1 MTLRLDLLRHGETE
15 LGGGLRGSLDDAL
28 TARGWEQMHTAV
40 EQGGPWDCLVS
51 SPLQRC
57 ARFAEQLGARLGV
70 PVQLDKD
77 LQELHFGAWEGRSA
91 AALMDTDAEALGQ
104 FWADP
109 YAFTPPEG
117 EPMLAFSSRVL
128 AAVEHLHSAY
138 AGQRVLLVSHGGVM
152 RLLLAQARRSAS
164 GAIAQCRSRPWRA
177 VFAGCVGRACAQ
189 RGGLTMLPF
198 WIALQ
203 FLSSLPVRLP
213 GMPEPEQLGR
223 SLLLYPVVGLLF
235 GVLLWLLNALLL
247 GTPLL
252 LHAAL
257 LLSAWVLLSGG
268 LHLDGLADSA
278 DAWLGGFGDRERTL
292 LIMKDPRSGPI
303 AVITLVLVL
312 LLKFTALLALIEQGQ
327 TLALVIVPVLG
338 RAALLCLFLT
348 TPYVRAGGLG
358 QALADHLPRR
368 SGWQVL
374 AACASGSLLLLG
386 WAGLWT
392 LVVAALVFIGLQ
404 RMMLRRLQ
412 GCTGD
417 TAGALLELL
426 EMAVL
431 VALALS

>member
-1 MTLRLDLLRHGETE
+1 
-15 LGGGLRGSLDDAL
+15 
-28 TARGWEQMHTAV
+28 
-40 EQGGPWDCLVS
+40 
-51 SPLQRC
+51 
-57 ARFAEQLGARLGV
+57 
-70 PVQLDKD
+70 
-77 LQELHFGAWEGRSA
+77 
-91 AALMDTDAEALGQ
+91 
-104 FWADP
+104 
-109 YAFTPPEG
+109 
-117 EPMLAFSSRVL
+117 
-128 AAVEHLHSAY
+128 
-138 AGQRVLLVSHGGVM
+138 
-152 RLLLAQARRSAS
+152 
-164 GAIAQCRSRPWRA
+164 
-177 VFAGCVGRACAQ
+177 
-189 RGGLTMLPF
+189 MLPF

-223 SLLLYPVVGLLF
+223 SLLFYPLVGLVF
-235 GVLLWLLNALLL
+235 GGLLWTLDGLLL

-257 LLSAWVLLSGG
+257 VLMAWVLLSGG

-303 AVITLVLVL
+303 AVVTLVVVL
-312 LLKFTALLALIEQGQ
+312 LLKWTALVALIEQEQ
-327 TLALVIVPVLG
+327 ALALLIVPMLG
-338 RAALLCLFLT
+338 RGALLGLFLT

-374 AACASGSLLLLG
+374 SACALGCLLLLG

-392 LVVAALVFIGLQ
+392 LVVATLVFIGLR

-426 EMAVL
+426 ETAVL
-431 VALALS
+431 VALALR